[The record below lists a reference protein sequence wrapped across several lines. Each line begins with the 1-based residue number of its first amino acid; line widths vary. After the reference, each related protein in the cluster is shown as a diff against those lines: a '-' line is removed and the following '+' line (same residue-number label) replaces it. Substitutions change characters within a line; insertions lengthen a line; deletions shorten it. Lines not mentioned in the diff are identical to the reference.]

1 MQPAYLHAQ
10 NSQLTGRILSLT
22 TNESLPNVNVYIS
35 DLELGSA
42 TDETGRFII
51 DNVPFERI
59 LLEIS
64 SIGYRDTSF
73 VYDINREKFDVGEIF
88 LEPEIIHFEE
98 INVEIHTDLNPSK
111 SPSGAVLAGKEMQEK
126 MAGSI
131 AQTLQN
137 EMNVAFQSMGQGT
150 TRPVLRGYSGDRF
163 LMTENGTEI
172 GDLSQTSVDH
182 AVSMDLGGVE
192 QIEIVRGPRTLLFG
206 SNTISGVIDIKKNT
220 IPVVEFDH
228 MHRYFTS
235 GYESGNRGLF
245 NSLSLV
251 TPIKKTNLR
260 FSLNNRI
267 AGNQQTPLGPLKN
280 TALNTTEGFIGLTRF
295 KDHQRGTISMEH
307 ITMDYGIPGS
317 PEGHIS
323 GVDMKMDKTTQ
334 KLNYHRDI
342 AFSGFETLD
351 LDQKFIHY
359 SHSEFELNKQNPT
372 VKLGQD
378 IFLVHTKMTG
388 LKRELGG
395 SVQYRR
401 FKAGGF
407 YWTPNTTESNVS
419 FFGFQERKFFG
430 LTGQG
435 SFRGEYSIINPETR
449 RTYSNI
455 DSDDV
460 NRKTFAFLS
469 LSGAL
474 IKSWDKWQFST
485 TLMSV
490 GRTPGI
496 EDLYSDGPHL
506 GSYSYEIGNP
516 NLGLE
521 KTVGVETTLQYQGGW
536 LFFMINGFV
545 NNSPNFHQYTKMG
558 ACADPFVPGQQHPC
572 AGADFI
578 EWGSGSSG
586 WLYKYRMVGLKTQ
599 ISGGEVQ
606 LTYYGKRF
614 DITTDF
620 SLVRGIDTSN
630 QNHLPY
636 MPADKMKILF
646 STKSDQDLTGTLRLT
661 KGFRQ
666 NRTSEFETI
675 TPGYFLIDIFG
686 SYSFNAFNSSH
697 RLIFQLNNLLDETYY
712 NHLSK
717 IKLIMPESGRS
728 VNLQYRY
735 LF

>member
-1 MQPAYLHAQ
+1 
-10 NSQLTGRILSLT
+10 
-22 TNESLPNVNVYIS
+22 
-35 DLELGSA
+35 
-42 TDETGRFII
+42 
-51 DNVPFERI
+51 
-59 LLEIS
+59 
-64 SIGYRDTSF
+64 
-73 VYDINREKFDVGEIF
+73 
-88 LEPEIIHFEE
+88 
-98 INVEIHTDLNPSK
+98 
-111 SPSGAVLAGKEMQEK
+111 
-126 MAGSI
+126 
-131 AQTLQN
+131 
-137 EMNVAFQSMGQGT
+137 
-150 TRPVLRGYSGDRF
+150 
-163 LMTENGTEI
+163 
-172 GDLSQTSVDH
+172 
-182 AVSMDLGGVE
+182 
-192 QIEIVRGPRTLLFG
+192 
-206 SNTISGVIDIKKNT
+206 
-220 IPVVEFDH
+220 
-228 MHRYFTS
+228 
-235 GYESGNRGLF
+235 
-245 NSLSLV
+245 
-251 TPIKKTNLR
+251 
-260 FSLNNRI
+260 
-267 AGNQQTPLGPLKN
+267 
-280 TALNTTEGFIGLTRF
+280 
-295 KDHQRGTISMEH
+295 
-307 ITMDYGIPGS
+307 
-317 PEGHIS
+317 
-323 GVDMKMDKTTQ
+323 
-334 KLNYHRDI
+334 
-342 AFSGFETLD
+342 
-351 LDQKFIHY
+351 
-359 SHSEFELNKQNPT
+359 
-372 VKLGQD
+372 
-378 IFLVHTKMTG
+378 MTG

-728 VNLQYRY
+728 INLQYRY